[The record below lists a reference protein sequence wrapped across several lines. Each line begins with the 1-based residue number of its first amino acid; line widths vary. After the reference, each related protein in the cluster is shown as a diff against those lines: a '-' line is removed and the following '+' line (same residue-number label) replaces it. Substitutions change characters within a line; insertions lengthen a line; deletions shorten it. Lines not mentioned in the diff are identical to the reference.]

1 MRGYEYVAVAVGAAG
16 CFGQIYLYDIS
27 LIVIAKV
34 GSW

>member
-1 MRGYEYVAVAVGAAG
+1 MRGYEYVVVAAGAPG
-16 CFGQIYLYDIS
+16 CFGQISLYGIS